1 MIGAYSTLGLN
12 QAIRF
17 TSVPSDYFDGDY
29 HGRISYSLGIKL
41 SRLISQNSKIEL
53 AACYSINRIAYEFP
67 KIVNPDGEVYLE
79 TIEIFNVPIIYK
91 RYLNNNYF
99 VSFGT
104 IIDIGLPRNSLW
116 TDTQTGFGL
125 IAGAGKEFSMRDF
138 TLDISPSMELHSV
151 LPFSSVEYQQR
162 LLVIGFKVELTN
174 KCH

>member
-1 MIGAYSTLGLN
+1 MLGAYSNIGFN

-29 HGRISYSLGIKL
+29 HGEISYSLGVKF
-41 SRLISQNSKIEL
+41 SRFLSQNSKIEL
-53 AACYSINRIAYEFP
+53 AACYSVNKMAFEFP
-67 KIVNPDGEVYLE
+67 KIVNPKGEVYLE
-79 TIEIFNVPIIYK
+79 TIKIFNIPIIYK
-91 RYLNNNYF
+91 RYLNKRYF
-99 VSFGT
+99 LSFGT
-104 IIDIGLPRNSLW
+104 IIDIGLPRNSLF

-138 TLDISPSMELHSV
+138 TLDISPNIELHSV
-151 LPFSSVEYQQR
+151 LPFSSVGYQQR